1 MAFALLDQPRARLAA
16 SVRQR
21 IAGSEFET
29 HHRRIWHTAGP
40 RWFDAEDP
48 IWQVHN
54 DVSMFV
60 GGIRALLL
68 QSLHPVAMA
77 AVSAHSGF
85 RGDPWGRLHRTSHF
99 LATTTYGTIADAE
112 ASIARVNA
120 IHGRIRGRTPE
131 GTAYRA
137 DDPELLSWI
146 HLAEVDS
153 FLITYQ
159 ALADEPLD
167 PAGADRYVA
176 QTALLAERLGVL
188 EPPRSTAELDTQ
200 LAAFRP
206 VLRVSAAARETTDLL
221 LHKPPL
227 GGFERVGY
235 TVLAAGAISLL
246 PPWTRIELG
255 LPSLPITDRLITRRV
270 TRTAL
275 RTIRWAL
282 AGVPPTTAAE
292 TVAAANSADH

>member
-1 MAFALLDQPRARLAA
+1 MAFALIDRPRARLAA

-40 RWFDAEDP
+40 RWFDADDP

-120 IHGRIRGRTPE
+120 IHGRIRGRTAD
-131 GTAYRA
+131 GIAYRA
-137 DDPELLSWI
+137 DDPVLLAWI

-153 FLITYQ
+153 FLVCYQ
-159 ALADEPLD
+159 ELSPEPL
-167 PAGADRYVA
+167 PVATADRYVE
-176 QTALLAERLGVL
+176 QSALVASRLGVL
-188 EPPRSTAELDTQ
+188 DPPRSTAELHDQ

-206 VLRVSAAARETTDLL
+206 ELRVSDAARETTDLL
-221 LHKPPL
+221 LHEPPISGL
-227 GGFERVGY
+227 ERIGY
-235 TVLAAGAISLL
+235 SVLAAGAVSLL
-246 PPWTRIELG
+246 PVWVRTELG
-255 LPSLPITDRLITRRV
+255 IPSLPITDRLITRRM

-282 AGVPPTTAAE
+282 SGSPPPAGRT
-292 TVAAANSADH
+292 